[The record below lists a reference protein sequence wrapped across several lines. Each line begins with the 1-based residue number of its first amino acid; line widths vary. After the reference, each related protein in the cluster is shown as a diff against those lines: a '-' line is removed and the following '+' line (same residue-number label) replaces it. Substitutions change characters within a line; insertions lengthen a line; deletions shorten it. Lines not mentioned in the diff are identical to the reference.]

1 MPGTPDPVLG
11 SRLLTFGVAGVVGL
25 AAALAPV
32 VLSRALGDSTHRP
45 ELVAVGGG
53 LAYALVCVGAW
64 AGARLAADAF
74 VSGMVADPLT
84 LVGWTLAGVLALGA
98 QAAVPYYCY
107 ARWGLVVPLA
117 ALFGATVLVLVAFL
131 GVRGESDPLAL
142 YALFFGPAVAAGT
155 CVLALAEFGVRR
167 YVLGGV

>member
-11 SRLLTFGVAGVVGL
+11 SRLLTVGVGSVVGL
-25 AAALAPV
+25 AAALVPV
-32 VLSRALGDSTHRP
+32 ALSRALGESTLRP
-45 ELVAVGGG
+45 SLVAVGGG
-53 LAYALVCVGAW
+53 LAYALLCVGAW
-64 AGARLAADAF
+64 AGARLATDTF

-84 LVGWTLAGVLALGA
+84 LAGWTLAGVLALGA
-98 QAAVPYYCY
+98 QAGVPYYLH

-142 YALFFGPAVAAGT
+142 YALFFGPMVVVGT
-155 CVLALAEFGVRR
+155 CVLALAEVGVRR
-167 YVLGGV
+167 YVLGVV